1 MLAMKKIDYPLK
13 DSAEYVKLTKDYMSL
28 FAANL
33 ANMESRWSQWKA
45 DNHVATIPESV
56 ADLLVAEVDKV
67 ADVYDRFIAL
77 GIPSKQPS
85 AKDPSKMVR
94 SDEFKDLDKIFAY
107 SSNYDSIIA
116 DFFMEHAAEFHI
128 TTCHYCEMAYI
139 NTYVLPI
146 RHGAS
151 ATSSYRRQFDVDHF
165 LPKTTCPIIGLSLF
179 NFVPSCQVCNSRIKL
194 ANVLGDNKAERI
206 AFNPANES
214 YELDKYV
221 TIRLRMWRKPSTT
234 FRNHG
239 DYYIYFRCKNG
250 YRKAIDFF
258 HLEER
263 YEFHKS
269 EAMRLKLLKAKYP
282 ESTIRKIS
290 ALLGKPVSEIRE
302 DLFHK
307 KFLEKHDRC
316 FAKLTRDILK

>member
-1 MLAMKKIDYPLK
+1 MKKIDYPLK
-13 DSAEYVKLTKDYMSL
+13 GTAEYGRMITEYKSL
-28 FAANL
+28 FATDL
-33 ANMESRWSQWKA
+33 ANMESRWSQWKSY
-45 DNHVATIPESV
+45 NHVTSIPETVSE
-56 ADLLVAEVDKV
+56 LLIANVSEL
-67 ADVYDRFIAL
+67 ADVYERFVNL

-85 AKDPSKMVR
+85 TTDPSKIVR
-94 SDEFKDLDKIFAY
+94 SYEYKELDKIFAY
-107 SSNYDSIIA
+107 TNKYDSIIA
-116 DFFMEHAAEFHI
+116 DFFINHAIEFHI
-128 TTCHYCEMAYI
+128 STCHYCEMAYI
-139 NTYVLPI
+139 NTYVLPKY
-146 RHGAS
+146 HG
-151 ATSSYRRQFDVDHF
+151 TSTTYSSNRQFDVDHF
-165 LPKTTCPIIGLSLF
+165 LPKKICPIIGLSLF

-194 ANVLGDNKAERI
+194 YKVLGSNKNEWEK
-206 AFNPANES
+206 FNPANET
-214 YELDKYV
+214 YDLDRNV

-250 YRKAIDFF
+250 YQKAIDFF

-282 ESTIRKIS
+282 ESTIKKIS
-290 ALLGKPVSEIRE
+290 ALLCKPASDIKE

>member
-1 MLAMKKIDYPLK
+1 MLTMKKIDYPLK
-13 DSAEYVKLTKDYMSL
+13 GSAEHVKLTADYMSL

-33 ANMESRWSQWKA
+33 ANMESRWRQWKSN
-45 DNHVATIPESV
+45 NHVTTILETVS
-56 ADLLVAEVDKV
+56 DLLVADVSV
-67 ADVYDRFIAL
+67 LADVYDRFVAL
-77 GIPSKQPS
+77 GIPSTQPS
-85 AKDPSKMVR
+85 AKDPSKTVR
-94 SDEFKDLDKIFAY
+94 SDEFKELDDIFAY
-107 SSNYDSIIA
+107 TNKYDSIIA
-116 DFFMEHAAEFHI
+116 DFFMNHATELHI
-128 TTCHYCEMAYI
+128 STCHYCEMAYI

-146 RHGAS
+146 GHGTS
-151 ATSSYRRQFDVDHF
+151 ATYSNKRQFDVDHF
-165 LPKTTCPIIGLSLF
+165 LPKTKCPIIGLSLF
-179 NFVPSCQVCNSRIKL
+179 NFVPSCQVCNSRIKSYK
-194 ANVLGDNKAERI
+194 VLGSNKNEWEK
-206 AFNPANES
+206 FNPANET
-214 YELDKYV
+214 YDLDRNV

-250 YRKAIDFF
+250 YQKAIDFF

-282 ESTIRKIS
+282 ESTIKKIS
-290 ALLGKPVSEIRE
+290 ALLGKPESDIKE